1 MNCYVSILQAVRIF
15 LMGCYV
21 SILQTVRIF
30 LDGLLRYYLAYCQ
43 DFSCWFVTLV
53 SCTLLDSS

>member
-1 MNCYVSILQAVRIF
+1 MNCYVSILHAVRIF

-43 DFSCWFVTLV
+43 DFS
-53 SCTLLDSS
+53 

>member
-30 LDGLLRYYLAYCQ
+30 RDGLLRYYLAYCQ
-43 DFSCWFVTLV
+43 DFS
-53 SCTLLDSS
+53 